1 MEEYKKH
8 LADRLLSEEKPIT
21 YRLLSRA
28 LNVHVNTAKEMLY
41 EYHKYQNAQKPDSIH
56 ATYLVYGVKK
66 SEASQEDGDV
76 DMASSMPDQDETPD
90 VVHSNTLTLVRE
102 EDLTETL
109 AAYESVSSLH
119 VYSLAPHP
127 QRDLAMLSDV
137 AKSLAEY
144 TIKEQDVSVAA
155 KKFGTILNPHVRR
168 RDRAARPKVAAAA
181 ETKPPKPAS
190 SAMKPAT
197 APVEDKI
204 KAEPKPTGKLK
215 REASA
220 PSSKESTPAP
230 GSKPA
235 VLKRG
240 GSGGIIQS
248 FAKAASQPK
257 KPKVQPKEEEHT
269 TLSDDGEADDDDIAA
284 EKPLKESESARTS
297 RKEREEA
304 LRQMMEEDDD
314 DGDDDADAEKDEHE
328 DGNAADEEMEDAPA
342 PESEATKE
350 PKVEEPSEVVSSTGD
365 GRRRG
370 KRKVM
375 KKKRILD
382 DQGYMVTIQEP
393 GWESFSEDEAP
404 APAKKA
410 KPAPTPTAS
419 AAAKSKKPSGKGG
432 SQGNLMSF
440 FSKK

>member
-1 MEEYKKH
+1 M
-8 LADRLLSEEKPIT
+8 LQIT

-41 EYHKYQNAQKPDSIH
+41 EYHKYQNAQKANSIH
-56 ATYLVYGVKK
+56 ATYLVYGVKNR
-66 SEASQEDGDV
+66 EASQEDGDV

-90 VVHSNTLTLVRE
+90 VVHTNTLTLVRE

-109 AAYESVSSLH
+109 AAYESVSSLY

-127 QRDLAMLSDV
+127 QRDLAMLSDI

-155 KKFGTILNPHVRR
+155 KKFGTILNPHARR
-168 RDRAARPKVAAAA
+168 RDRAARPKVAASAQA
-181 ETKPPKPAS
+181 KPPKPAP
-190 SAMKPAT
+190 SATKAPA
-197 APVEDKI
+197 APVEDKV

-215 REASA
+215 REGSA

-230 GSKPA
+230 GPKPA
-235 VLKRG
+235 ALKRG
-240 GSGGIIQS
+240 GSGGIMQS

-257 KPKVQPKEEEHT
+257 KPQVQPKEEEHT
-269 TLSDDGEADDDDIAA
+269 ALSDDGEADDDDIAA
-284 EKPLKESESARTS
+284 EKPLKESASARTS
-297 RKEREEA
+297 RKEREER

-314 DGDDDADAEKDEHE
+314 DDAADAEKDEHE
-328 DGNAADEEMEDAPA
+328 DGNADDEEMEDAPA
-342 PESEATKE
+342 PEAEAAEE
-350 PKVEEPSEVVSSTGD
+350 PKNGEPSEVVSSTGD

-410 KPAPTPTAS
+410 KPAPTPTSS
-419 AAAKSKKPSGKGG
+419 APAKSKKPTGKGG
-432 SQGNLMSF
+432 AQGSLMSF

>member
-41 EYHKYQNAQKPDSIH
+41 EYHKYQNAQKADSIH
-56 ATYLVYGVKK
+56 ATYLVYGVKNR
-66 SEASQEDGDV
+66 EISQEDGDV
-76 DMASSMPDQDETPD
+76 DMSSSMPDQDETPD
-90 VVHSNTLTLVRE
+90 VVHTNTLTLVRE
-102 EDLTETL
+102 EDLTEIL

-127 QRDLAMLSDV
+127 QRDLAMLSDA
-137 AKSLAEY
+137 AKSLAAY

-181 ETKPPKPAS
+181 ETKLPKPAS
-190 SAMKPAT
+190 SAIKPAT

-204 KAEPKPTGKLK
+204 KAEPKPTGKSK
-215 REASA
+215 RDVSA
-220 PSSKESTPAP
+220 PSSKDSTPVP
-230 GSKPA
+230 GPKPA
-235 VLKRG
+235 ALKRG
-240 GSGGIIQS
+240 GSGGIMQS

-257 KPKVQPKEEEHT
+257 RLKVQPKEEDHT
-269 TLSDDGEADDDDIAA
+269 TMSDDGEADDDDIAA
-284 EKPLKESESARTS
+284 ERPLKESESARTS
-297 RKEREEA
+297 RKEREEK

-314 DGDDDADAEKDEHE
+314 DDDADAEKDEHE
-328 DGNAADEEMEDAPA
+328 YGNADDEAMEDAPA
-342 PESEATKE
+342 PKSEATKE
-350 PKVEEPSEVVSSTGD
+350 PKNEEISEVVSSTGD

-382 DQGYMVTIQEP
+382 DQGYMEP

-410 KPAPTPTAS
+410 TPAPTPTAS

-432 SQGNLMSF
+432 AQGNLMSF